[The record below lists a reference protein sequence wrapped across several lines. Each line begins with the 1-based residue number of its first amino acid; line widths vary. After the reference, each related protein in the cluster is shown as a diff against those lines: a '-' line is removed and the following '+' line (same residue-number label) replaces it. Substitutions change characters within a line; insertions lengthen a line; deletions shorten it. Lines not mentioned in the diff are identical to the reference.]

1 MEEYIK
7 KFNDYA
13 KGYDLKVKPIMGKY
27 HHSFRVMEL
36 CNEIAISENLSEE
49 DIFLANICG
58 LFHDIGRFNQWTLH
72 ETYEDALSFD
82 HGDEGYK
89 VLLENNFLEENI
101 KNIVLMS
108 VKYHNKYNIDN
119 SLDDRTKLFCNIVRD
134 ADKLDIIREQC
145 NVIKQNKII
154 LKEELLNDI
163 YNETICK
170 NNYIFNEVDSI
181 LRMLSWIFDY
191 NFKYSYQFLLDK
203 DIIKKKFDLLE
214 IYGETEELN
223 KLKTYIFKEIEKRC

>member
-108 VKYHNKYNIDN
+108 VKYHNKYSIDD
-119 SLDDRTKLFCNIVRD
+119 SLDDRTKLFCRIVRD
-134 ADKLDIIREQC
+134 ADKLDIIKEQC
-145 NVIKQNKII
+145 NTIYQEKII
-154 LKEELLNDI
+154 IKPELINNI
-163 YNETICK
+163 YNYELCK
-170 NNYIFNEVDSI
+170 NEFVSNEVDSI
-181 LRMLSWIFDY
+181 IRMLSWIFDY
-191 NFKYSYQFLLDK
+191 NFKYSYHYLLDNK
-203 DIIKKKFDLLE
+203 IIENKFNLLE
-214 IYGETEELN
+214 IYGEIEEIT
-223 KLKTYIFKEIEKRC
+223 KLKEFVYKEIEKRC